1 MAEAVRGWRDLV
13 EDDRNMAK
21 VMFVTGQYTLA
32 QISRI
37 MLIEYNS
44 LRQVSSREKWHEER
58 EQFSIELAS
67 ASAAAMQG
75 LTEGFKLRCFRLF
88 DRMLSNYDEI
98 MDRHEVH
105 DSFQSFPFDNFWK
118 VLGQMVEFMRAVG
131 ALQVNSQ
138 AINVNMQNNIDQ
150 RTQQLIAVDGGKAKE
165 ALQAVLTEFV
175 RNRKPPTPVDVSG
188 TGNNPQ
194 PATGQFR

>member
-1 MAEAVRGWRDLV
+1 MAEAVRGWRELV
-13 EDDRNMAK
+13 EDDKNMAK
-21 VMFVTGQYTLA
+21 VMFVTSQYTLA

-37 MLIEYNS
+37 MRIEYNS
-44 LRQVSSREKWHEER
+44 LRQVSSREKWNEER
-58 EQFSIELAS
+58 EQFSIELSS
-67 ASAAAMQG
+67 ASATAMQG

-88 DRMLSNYDEI
+88 ERMLSNYDEI

-105 DSFQSFPFDNFWK
+105 DSFQNFPFDSFWK

-131 ALQVNSQ
+131 ALQVSQ
-138 AINVNMQNNIDQ
+138 TQVNLNMQNNIDQ
-150 RTQQLIAVDGGKAKE
+150 RTQNLLAVNGDKAKE
-165 ALQAVLTEFV
+165 ALQAVLSEFV
-175 RNRKPPTPVDVSG
+175 RNRRPPTPVDVSG